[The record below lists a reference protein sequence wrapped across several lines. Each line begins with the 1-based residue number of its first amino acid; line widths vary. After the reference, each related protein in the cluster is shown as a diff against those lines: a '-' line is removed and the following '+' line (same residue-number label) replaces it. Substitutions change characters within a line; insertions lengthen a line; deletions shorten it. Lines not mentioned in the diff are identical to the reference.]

1 MHIQLNQLMD
11 NWTNHNILVLVPYK
25 CIFNWF
31 NLWTSIYHST
41 ISFTSFIKQYKW
53 LNKGPV
59 ATLIPFFFSFDLPFF
74 HSSFHSSFRV
84 SFSSTVFK
92 SFQACISQIQ
102 LYWFDKWR
110 GCTWIQ
116 SSFVFSTNPLIPNLR
131 PGIIEASTRQ
141 LNFCLF
147 RFQFICTRKGKVFAR
162 YLHFVGK
169 SSFKILELHLHL
181 IAQSLMNICICFIN
195 SGDRNAPSRIPIA
208 DAISFL
214 KWNKI
219 CWTLSASRKREHSA
233 VEKGRKQG
241 NSWSLSWVSEI
252 YLMSTSLFPAEKLW

>member
-1 MHIQLNQLMD
+1 MHEVMHIQLNQLMD
-11 NWTNHNILVLVPYK
+11 NWTNHNILVLVQYK

-59 ATLIPFFFSFDLPFF
+59 ATLIPFFFSFDLPLF

-147 RFQFICTRKGKVFAR
+147 RFQFICTR
-162 YLHFVGK
+162 
-169 SSFKILELHLHL
+169 
-181 IAQSLMNICICFIN
+181 
-195 SGDRNAPSRIPIA
+195 
-208 DAISFL
+208 
-214 KWNKI
+214 
-219 CWTLSASRKREHSA
+219 
-233 VEKGRKQG
+233 
-241 NSWSLSWVSEI
+241 
-252 YLMSTSLFPAEKLW
+252 